1 MIFGADS
8 QNKNLKDAASKRID
22 TTPRTRTANKMSA
35 RIATSKTKDNATSVD
50 TKSTVAHEPRST
62 INDGVSDPVRGSFE
76 GLMNAPSTVI
86 QQNGI
91 GYANK
96 SIQTARYKP
105 KPNLNNLTPQ
115 MQKLDGFKK
124 SGKINRYNSIA
135 AANSSAHKMNSRL
148 AIEKMFR

>member
-8 QNKNLKDAASKRID
+8 QNKNLRDAASKRID
-22 TTPRTRTANKMSA
+22 TTPRTRTANKLSA
-35 RIATSKTKDNATSVD
+35 KIASDNTTNSAQSVD
-50 TKSTVAHEPRST
+50 NKKTVEHQPRS
-62 INDGVSDPVRGSFE
+62 ILNDGVPDPIRGSFE

-86 QQNGI
+86 QPDGV

-96 SIQTARYKP
+96 AIQTARYKP

-115 MQKLDGFKK
+115 IKKLDGFKK

-135 AANSSAHKMNSRL
+135 AVNSSAHKMNSRL
-148 AIEKMFR
+148 SIEKLFR